1 MRHITTLCSLL
12 ACCAIHAG
20 VTPTNV
26 AQIVARSTGGTVSTI
41 FKNTKKIYYIN
52 AQERIKTET
61 LEAARRKMETL
72 LKTPIEMKSGT
83 FAFPKPTIEG
93 ELSLYVIDR
102 EDFPISLV
110 APEGRWAFVNV
121 APLTKGRG
129 KKPQFLEARVKKE
142 MARIA
147 CILFGNMGS
156 SYKRNLMS
164 FLSSAEDLDSFDSD
178 NIPIDSLMRCSH
190 YLLTLGVKPYRR
202 VSYRKACEE
211 GWAPAPTNDI
221 QRVIWEETRQL
232 PTKPIKIEFD
242 PAKGK

>member
-1 MRHITTLCSLL
+1 MVAINLPLNRFVEVVITKLARHVAIDMR
-12 ACCAIHAG
+12 
-20 VTPTNV
+20 PTIN
-26 AQIVARSTGGTVSTI
+26 QIVMSLNERMKITKGNTI
-41 FKNTKKIYYIN
+41 NFDYI
-52 AQERIKTET
+52 
-61 LEAARRKMETL
+61 
-72 LKTPIEMKSGT
+72 
-83 FAFPKPTIEG
+83 
-93 ELSLYVIDR
+93 SLYVIDR